1 VAGTSA
7 GQGVDKLTGPPR
19 PRPPV
24 HAAEFC
30 QHEAESRAELKQRSG
45 QDIVSARRARARGRT
60 GARSHSI
67 PQPATP
73 SRTLPRLP
81 SPQIQEK
88 TRAVR
93 ESSEGQGRGLPGQL
107 GKGLRSPCGLHLSPP
122 RSSAQLQGSAAA
134 APPARALGAGA
145 AHSSAGAEAP
155 GRSPSWRGRG
165 GAAQLR
171 QQPREGILGS
181 GSAPSRAHGAG
192 PRAARVTAASAGA
205 ERLPRVGGRAQRRES
220 RASAPAP
227 SPQASG
233 PPPLPLFA
241 QEMGEAKMLSAM
253 LA

>member
-1 VAGTSA
+1 VG
-7 GQGVDKLTGPPR
+7 GQGHAPTPSPSPQLHHAPFPASPPR
-19 PRPPV
+19 KYRKRPGRSASLQRDRGEGFPGSWGRGCAAPVAFTCPLPAPPPSSKAPRPP
-24 HAAEFC
+24 
-30 QHEAESRAELKQRSG
+30 
-45 QDIVSARRARARGRT
+45 
-60 GARSHSI
+60 
-67 PQPATP
+67 P
-73 SRTLPRLP
+73 
-81 SPQIQEK
+81 
-88 TRAVR
+88 
-93 ESSEGQGRGLPGQL
+93 
-107 GKGLRSPCGLHLSPP
+107 PP
-122 RSSAQLQGSAAA
+122 RVLSG
-134 APPARALGAGA
+134 
-145 AHSSAGAEAP
+145 HSGAGAEAP